1 MNTQSIL
8 NHIHSRGVTII
19 RTLNHAMLLLDGVPF
34 EKKEPIK
41 MQKEYEDT
49 LEDLIIDV
57 ASLCCEEDTWDATR
71 SLLDKAGIDIS
82 EEYDLQRRNV
92 ERTMDRVSP
101 EKEI

>member
-19 RTLNHAMLLLDGVPF
+19 RTLNPAMLLLDGVPF
-34 EKKEPIK
+34 EKKEQIK

-71 SLLDKAGIDIS
+71 SLLDKADIDIS
-82 EEYDLQRRNV
+82 EEYDLQRRYV